1 MWLKLRYCCTQ
12 NCTNDFHTI
21 DELSVNLELT
31 SNGNIYSYCLMEISY
46 SSLKALPFVQL
57 QISTQ
62 QHHDIANTMS
72 LEFAVI
78 GVAIRSK

>member
-1 MWLKLRYCCTQ
+1 MLRYCCTQ

-21 DELSVNLELT
+21 DELSVNLEIT
-31 SNGNIYSYCLMEISY
+31 SNGNRYSYCLMEISY
-46 SSLKALPFVQL
+46 SSLNALHFVQL
-57 QISTQ
+57 QMLTQ